1 MTDVSCWW
9 GIAFRLKGLTDTERY
24 QILLSIKYCRVSR
37 YRLESLEAQ
46 MSTAKTTTRAVTPIG
61 KREAQAW
68 LLKQL
73 GYERVLARLRA
84 AHAAERADAHERGV
98 AA

>member
-1 MTDVSCWW
+1 MTNV
-9 GIAFRLKGLTDTERY
+9 
-24 QILLSIKYCRVSR
+24 
-37 YRLESLEAQ
+37 
-46 MSTAKTTTRAVTPIG
+46 TATPRPPVTSIG

-84 AHAAERADAHERGV
+84 AHAAEQAGERAGERGV

>member
-1 MTDVSCWW
+1 MT
-9 GIAFRLKGLTDTERY
+9 K
-24 QILLSIKYCRVSR
+24 
-37 YRLESLEAQ
+37 
-46 MSTAKTTTRAVTPIG
+46 VTVRPRRPVTSIG

-84 AHAAERADAHERGV
+84 VHAAEQAGERERGV

>member
-1 MTDVSCWW
+1 MNTVETSPP
-9 GIAFRLKGLTDTERY
+9 T
-24 QILLSIKYCRVSR
+24 
-37 YRLESLEAQ
+37 
-46 MSTAKTTTRAVTPIG
+46 VTSIG

-84 AHAAERADAHERGV
+84 DHAAGRAGERQAGGR

>member
-1 MTDVSCWW
+1 
-9 GIAFRLKGLTDTERY
+9 
-24 QILLSIKYCRVSR
+24 
-37 YRLESLEAQ
+37 
-46 MSTAKTTTRAVTPIG
+46 MSKVKASPPTVTSIG

-84 AHAAERADAHERGV
+84 AHAADQAGERQAGGR

>member
-1 MTDVSCWW
+1 MTKATASP
-9 GIAFRLKGLTDTERY
+9 
-24 QILLSIKYCRVSR
+24 CRP
-37 YRLESLEAQ
+37 
-46 MSTAKTTTRAVTPIG
+46 VTSIG

-84 AHAAERADAHERGV
+84 AHASEETRERDRGV

>member
-1 MTDVSCWW
+1 MSNVTAS
-9 GIAFRLKGLTDTERY
+9 
-24 QILLSIKYCRVSR
+24 SR
-37 YRLESLEAQ
+37 RP
-46 MSTAKTTTRAVTPIG
+46 VTSIG

-73 GYERVLARLRA
+73 GYERLLASLRK
-84 AHAAERADAHERGV
+84 AHEARREGEPQRGV

>member
-1 MTDVSCWW
+1 M
-9 GIAFRLKGLTDTERY
+9 AKAYPGLTDTDKY
-24 QILLSIKYCRVSR
+24 LILLSIAYHSVSP
-37 YRLESLEAQ
+37 EAP
-46 MSTAKTTTRAVTPIG
+46 MTNVTASPRRPVTSIG

-73 GYERVLARLRA
+73 GYERLLASLRKKHEA
-84 AHAAERADAHERGV
+84 RRAGEPERGV

>member
-1 MTDVSCWW
+1 MTYVKESSP
-9 GIAFRLKGLTDTERY
+9 R
-24 QILLSIKYCRVSR
+24 RVTS
-37 YRLESLEAQ
+37 
-46 MSTAKTTTRAVTPIG
+46 IG

-84 AHAAERADAHERGV
+84 AHAAEQTGERERGV

>member
-1 MTDVSCWW
+1 MT
-9 GIAFRLKGLTDTERY
+9 K
-24 QILLSIKYCRVSR
+24 
-37 YRLESLEAQ
+37 
-46 MSTAKTTTRAVTPIG
+46 VTVRPRPPVTSIG

-84 AHAAERADAHERGV
+84 AHATERAGERAAGERGV

>member
-1 MTDVSCWW
+1 MTN
-9 GIAFRLKGLTDTERY
+9 A
-24 QILLSIKYCRVSR
+24 
-37 YRLESLEAQ
+37 
-46 MSTAKTTTRAVTPIG
+46 TASPRPITSIG
-61 KREAQAW
+61 KREAQIW

-84 AHAAERADAHERGV
+84 AHAAEQVGEQDRGV

>member
-1 MTDVSCWW
+1 MTKV
-9 GIAFRLKGLTDTERY
+9 
-24 QILLSIKYCRVSR
+24 
-37 YRLESLEAQ
+37 
-46 MSTAKTTTRAVTPIG
+46 TARPRPPVTSIG

-84 AHAAERADAHERGV
+84 AHAAQQAGERAGERGV

>member
-1 MTDVSCWW
+1 
-9 GIAFRLKGLTDTERY
+9 
-24 QILLSIKYCRVSR
+24 
-37 YRLESLEAQ
+37 
-46 MSTAKTTTRAVTPIG
+46 MSKVKASPPAVTSIG

-84 AHAAERADAHERGV
+84 AHAAGEAGERQAGGR

>member
-1 MTDVSCWW
+1 
-9 GIAFRLKGLTDTERY
+9 LTDTKQY
-24 QILLSIKYCRVSR
+24 WILLSIRYHPVSQ
-37 YRLESLEAQ
+37 EAP
-46 MSTAKTTTRAVTPIG
+46 MTYLKEGSPSPVTSIG

-84 AHAAERADAHERGV
+84 AHEAAESGEHERGV

>member
-1 MTDVSCWW
+1 MTNVS
-9 GIAFRLKGLTDTERY
+9 APARR
-24 QILLSIKYCRVSR
+24 RVTS
-37 YRLESLEAQ
+37 
-46 MSTAKTTTRAVTPIG
+46 IG

-84 AHAAERADAHERGV
+84 AHAAEQTGESQRGV

>member
-1 MTDVSCWW
+1 MTNV
-9 GIAFRLKGLTDTERY
+9 
-24 QILLSIKYCRVSR
+24 
-37 YRLESLEAQ
+37 
-46 MSTAKTTTRAVTPIG
+46 TATTRHPVTSIG

-84 AHAAERADAHERGV
+84 AHAAEQAGARAGERGV

>member
-1 MTDVSCWW
+1 MTY
-9 GIAFRLKGLTDTERY
+9 LKEG
-24 QILLSIKYCRVSR
+24 SPSP
-37 YRLESLEAQ
+37 
-46 MSTAKTTTRAVTPIG
+46 VTSIG

-84 AHAAERADAHERGV
+84 AHEAAESGEHERGV

>member
-1 MTDVSCWW
+1 
-9 GIAFRLKGLTDTERY
+9 
-24 QILLSIKYCRVSR
+24 
-37 YRLESLEAQ
+37 
-46 MSTAKTTTRAVTPIG
+46 MSKVETGSSTVTSIG

-84 AHAAERADAHERGV
+84 AHAAEQTGAHERGV

>member
-1 MTDVSCWW
+1 MTNV
-9 GIAFRLKGLTDTERY
+9 
-24 QILLSIKYCRVSR
+24 
-37 YRLESLEAQ
+37 
-46 MSTAKTTTRAVTPIG
+46 TASPRRPVTSIG

-84 AHAAERADAHERGV
+84 AYAADQTGERERGV

>member
-1 MTDVSCWW
+1 MTNVK
-9 GIAFRLKGLTDTERY
+9 A
-24 QILLSIKYCRVSR
+24 LSRR
-37 YRLESLEAQ
+37 P
-46 MSTAKTTTRAVTPIG
+46 VTSIG

-68 LLKQL
+68 LLRQL

-84 AHAAERADAHERGV
+84 AHAAEQAGTDERGV

>member
-1 MTDVSCWW
+1 MTNV
-9 GIAFRLKGLTDTERY
+9 
-24 QILLSIKYCRVSR
+24 
-37 YRLESLEAQ
+37 
-46 MSTAKTTTRAVTPIG
+46 TATARHPVTSIG

-73 GYERVLARLRA
+73 RYERVLARLRA
-84 AHAAERADAHERGV
+84 VHAAEQSGERERGV

>member
-1 MTDVSCWW
+1 MTNV
-9 GIAFRLKGLTDTERY
+9 
-24 QILLSIKYCRVSR
+24 
-37 YRLESLEAQ
+37 
-46 MSTAKTTTRAVTPIG
+46 TATPRPPVTSIG

-73 GYERVLARLRA
+73 GYERLLASLRK
-84 AHAAERADAHERGV
+84 AHEAQRAGEPRQGV

>member
-1 MTDVSCWW
+1 MTN
-9 GIAFRLKGLTDTERY
+9 LTASPRP
-24 QILLSIKYCRVSR
+24 
-37 YRLESLEAQ
+37 
-46 MSTAKTTTRAVTPIG
+46 VTSIG

-84 AHAAERADAHERGV
+84 AHATAQSGEHERGV

>member
-1 MTDVSCWW
+1 MTNV
-9 GIAFRLKGLTDTERY
+9 
-24 QILLSIKYCRVSR
+24 
-37 YRLESLEAQ
+37 
-46 MSTAKTTTRAVTPIG
+46 TASPRPVTSIG

-84 AHAAERADAHERGV
+84 AHAERQTGEHERGV

>member
-1 MTDVSCWW
+1 MTNV
-9 GIAFRLKGLTDTERY
+9 
-24 QILLSIKYCRVSR
+24 
-37 YRLESLEAQ
+37 
-46 MSTAKTTTRAVTPIG
+46 TASARRPVTSIG

-73 GYERVLARLRA
+73 RYERVLSRLRA
-84 AHAAERADAHERGV
+84 AHAADQTGGHEQGV

>member
-1 MTDVSCWW
+1 MT
-9 GIAFRLKGLTDTERY
+9 
-24 QILLSIKYCRVSR
+24 RV
-37 YRLESLEAQ
+37 
-46 MSTAKTTTRAVTPIG
+46 TATSPSPVTSIG

-84 AHAAERADAHERGV
+84 AHAAEETGERERGV

>member
-1 MTDVSCWW
+1 MTY
-9 GIAFRLKGLTDTERY
+9 A
-24 QILLSIKYCRVSR
+24 
-37 YRLESLEAQ
+37 
-46 MSTAKTTTRAVTPIG
+46 TASPRPVTSIG
-61 KREAQAW
+61 KREAQIW

-84 AHAAERADAHERGV
+84 AHAAEQTREQEQDV

>member
-1 MTDVSCWW
+1 
-9 GIAFRLKGLTDTERY
+9 
-24 QILLSIKYCRVSR
+24 
-37 YRLESLEAQ
+37 
-46 MSTAKTTTRAVTPIG
+46 MSKAKAGPPTVTSIG

-84 AHAAERADAHERGV
+84 AHAAEYTGERHVGGRAA
-98 AA
+98 

>member
-1 MTDVSCWW
+1 MINVT
-9 GIAFRLKGLTDTERY
+9 AR
-24 QILLSIKYCRVSR
+24 SR
-37 YRLESLEAQ
+37 RP
-46 MSTAKTTTRAVTPIG
+46 VTSIG

-84 AHAAERADAHERGV
+84 AHAAEQTGERDRGV